1 VQVQPEIQ
9 RLLEKGGEEAFDN
22 SVEGSIKVWPN
33 GQAEDEDAALQKLSF
48 SRQEDLARELP
59 NRG

>member
-1 VQVQPEIQ
+1 VQPEIQ

-33 GQAEDEDAALQKLSF
+33 GQAEDAALQKLPF
-48 SRQEDLARELP
+48 GRQDASAREPLL
-59 NRG
+59 RA